1 MRIVMLSWEYPP
13 HVVGGLGNHVAE
25 IVPALADLGVEIHLV
40 TPRWNGGSA
49 TEDVR
54 GAQIYRVDPPDVSSV
69 DFYDAAQQT
78 NKVLQEQGLS
88 IVQQLGGVD
97 LIHAHDWLV
106 AFAGIALKH
115 ALKTPLLSTIHA
127 TELGRNRGVLHNPIQ
142 SAISH
147 TEWVLVYESWRVICC
162 SHYMAQEVRQ
172 YFGCP
177 ADKIDV
183 IPNGI
188 VTSPFDDLEGV
199 DLSKFRARFA
209 APTEQLVFSVG
220 RLVYEKGIQVLIDA
234 VPLVLAQHPNTKF
247 VIAGTGGM
255 SDALRRQAD
264 ALGVASR
271 VYFTGF
277 ISNEERNRLLKIA
290 DCAVFP
296 SLYEPF
302 GIVALEAMSA
312 KTPVVVAETGGLRE
326 VVEHGETGIT
336 VYQGNPES
344 LAWGILHT
352 LQHPEWAQARVK
364 NAYRRV
370 REEYDWYYI
379 AEQTLPVYEHV
390 IAERAL
396 TDW

>member
-1 MRIVMLSWEYPP
+1 MRILMLSWEYPP

-25 IVPALADLGVEIHLV
+25 IVPALADLGVDIHLV
-40 TPRWNGGSA
+40 TPRWNGGA
-49 TEDVR
+49 AVEEVQ
-54 GAQIYRVDPPDVSSV
+54 GAKIYRVDPPDAGSV
-69 DFYDAAQQT
+69 DFYDAAQET
-78 NKVLQEQGLS
+78 NRLLEEQGLT
-88 IVQQLGGVD
+88 IAREVGGVD
-97 LIHAHDWLV
+97 LIHTHDWLV

-127 TELGRNRGVLHNPIQ
+127 TELGRNRGELHSPIQ
-142 SAISH
+142 NAISH

-162 SHYMAQEVRQ
+162 SYYMAQEVRQ
-172 YFGCP
+172 FFGCP
-177 ADKIDV
+177 TDKIDV

-188 VTSPFDDLEGV
+188 VTTPFDELNGV
-199 DLSKFRARFA
+199 DLSEFRERFA
-209 APTEQLVFSVG
+209 APTEQIVFSVG

-234 VPLVLAQHPNTKF
+234 IPRVLAQQPNTKF

-255 SDALRRQAD
+255 SDALHRQAD
-264 ALGVASR
+264 ALGVSSR

-277 ISNEERNRLLKIA
+277 ISNDDRNRLLKIA

-312 KTPVVVAETGGLRE
+312 KTPVVVAEAGGLRE

-336 VYQGNPES
+336 VYQGSPDS

-352 LQHPEWAQARVK
+352 LQHPEWARARVK

-370 REEYDWYYI
+370 CEEYDWHYI
-379 AEQTLPVYEHV
+379 AEQTQQVYEHV
-390 IAERAL
+390 IAERSI

>member
-1 MRIVMLSWEYPP
+1 MRILMLSWEYPP

-40 TPRWNGGSA
+40 TPRWNGGA
-49 TEDVR
+49 AVEEVQ
-54 GAQIYRVDPPDVSSV
+54 GAKIYRVDPPDVSSV
-69 DFYDAAQQT
+69 DFYEAAQET
-78 NKVLQEQGLS
+78 NRLLEAQGLT
-88 IVQQLGGVD
+88 IAREVGGVD

-127 TELGRNRGVLHNPIQ
+127 TELGRNRGELHSPIQ
-142 SAISH
+142 NAISH

-162 SHYMAQEVRQ
+162 SYYMAQEVRQ
-172 YFGCP
+172 FFGCP
-177 ADKIDV
+177 TDKIDV

-188 VTSPFDDLEGV
+188 VTTPFDELDGV
-199 DLSKFRARFA
+199 DLSEFRARYA
-209 APTEQLVFSVG
+209 APTEQIVFSVG

-234 VPLVLAQHPNTKF
+234 IPRVLAQQPNTKF

-255 SDALRRQAD
+255 SDALHQQAD
-264 ALGVASR
+264 ALGVSSR
-271 VYFTGF
+271 AFFTGF
-277 ISNEERNRLLKIA
+277 ISNEDRNRLLKIA

-312 KTPVVVAETGGLRE
+312 KTPVVVAEAGGLRE

-336 VYQGNPES
+336 VYQGSPES

-352 LQHPEWAQARVK
+352 LQHPEWARARVK

-370 REEYDWYYI
+370 REEYGWDYI
-379 AEQTLPVYEHV
+379 AEQTEQVYEHV
-390 IAERAL
+390 DAERSTTA
-396 TDW
+396 W

>member
-1 MRIVMLSWEYPP
+1 MRILMLSWEYPP

-49 TEDVR
+49 TENVQ
-54 GAQIYRVDPPDVSSV
+54 GAIVYRVDPPDVSSV
-69 DFYDAAQQT
+69 DFYEAAQQT

-88 IVQQLGGVD
+88 IVQQLGGAD
-97 LIHAHDWLV
+97 IIHAHDWLV

-115 ALKTPLLSTIHA
+115 TLKTPLLSTIHA
-127 TELGRNRGVLHNPIQ
+127 TELGRNSGVLHNPIQ

-188 VTSPFDDLEGV
+188 VTSPFDDLEEV
-199 DLSKFRARFA
+199 DLSEFRARFA
-209 APTEQLVFSVG
+209 APTEQIVFSVG

-255 SDALRRQAD
+255 SDALRRQAA

-352 LQHPEWAQARVK
+352 LQHPEWARARVK

-370 REEYDWYYI
+370 REEYDWHHI